1 MAAVERTR
9 LSPAV
14 MGRLR
19 LASQGLTGP
28 GFGSVPEAVR
38 AMPALQAQDLQASL
52 WAVGQ
57 RVPGSR
63 LADVRDAL
71 DRGEVVRSWPMRGT
85 LHLLAPEDLGWILQI
100 TSGRLLRSLGARHRQ
115 LDITSADI
123 DAAADAAL
131 QRITG
136 GAAVSRAEL
145 FEAFDHAGQSPAG
158 QRGIHLL

>member
-57 RVPGSR
+57 RVAGSR
-63 LADVRDAL
+63 VADVRASL
-71 DRGEVVRSWPMRGT
+71 DRGEIVRSWPMRGT
-85 LHLLAPEDLGWILQI
+85 LHLLAPEDLKWMLSI
-100 TSGRLLRSLGARHRQ
+100 TSDRLIRGLAGRHRE
-115 LDITSADI
+115 LEITAADV
-123 DAAADAAL
+123 DTAAA
-131 QRITG
+131 T
-136 GAAVSRAEL
+136 
-145 FEAFDHAGQSPAG
+145 
-158 QRGIHLL
+158 